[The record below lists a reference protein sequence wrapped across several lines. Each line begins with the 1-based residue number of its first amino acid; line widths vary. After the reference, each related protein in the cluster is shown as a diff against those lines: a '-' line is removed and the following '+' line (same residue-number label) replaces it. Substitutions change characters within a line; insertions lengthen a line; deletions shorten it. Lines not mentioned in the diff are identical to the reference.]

1 MNAGTRTPPP
11 SNRTFSPSPLSAPLK
26 GKNSKPLLPQG
37 LKFRGAFILE
47 KSANLCLC
55 LIYSVYPLH
64 INSSLIRSKLSLDK
78 KEEKHPT
85 GRKVKRTKNCQN
97 KLSSCQAVKLSPP
110 PLIMCIVQ
118 CTMHIYNVQFSAVIR
133 NFLLNILRTLW

>member
-1 MNAGTRTPPP
+1 MNTGTPPP
-11 SNRTFSPSPLSAPLK
+11 SSNRTFSPSPLSAPLK

-85 GRKVKRTKNCQN
+85 GRKVKRTK
-97 KLSSCQAVKLSPP
+97 KLSKQAVPP
-110 PLIMCIVQ
+110 PPPYNVHCTVYNAHLQ
-118 CTMHIYNVQFSAVIR
+118 CT
-133 NFLLNILRTLW
+133 ILSGN

>member
-1 MNAGTRTPPP
+1 MNTGTPPP
-11 SNRTFSPSPLSAPLK
+11 SSNRTFSPSPLSAPLK

-97 KLSSCQAVKLSPP
+97 KLSSCQAVTPP
-110 PLIMCIVQ
+110 PYNVHCTVYNAHLQ
-118 CTMHIYNVQFSAVIR
+118 CT
-133 NFLLNILRTLW
+133 ILSSN